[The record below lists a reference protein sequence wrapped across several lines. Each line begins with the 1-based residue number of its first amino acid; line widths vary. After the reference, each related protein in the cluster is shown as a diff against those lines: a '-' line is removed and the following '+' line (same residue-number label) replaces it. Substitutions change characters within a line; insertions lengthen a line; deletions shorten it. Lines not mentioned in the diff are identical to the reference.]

1 MSKES
6 AISIRVDG
14 ELKKESERIMA
25 EFGLNM
31 TTTVNMLLRQIVRE
45 RAIPLSLNMNT
56 EQKLRDDLL
65 FAQAER
71 MAGFIGTEGD
81 IVADKMDAIVDGYEN
96 G

>member
-1 MSKES
+1 M
-6 AISIRVDG
+6 
-14 ELKKESERIMA
+14 
-25 EFGLNM
+25 
-31 TTTVNMLLRQIVRE
+31 RE